1 MLPSAPTSITKRC
14 TLCGKLYP
22 YNEAHTCRLSPAGG
36 VPSAGAAQD
45 LMVGAI
51 LGERYEILSR
61 VSAGGMGVVYK
72 ARHIVL
78 HSVVAVKILL
88 KQDAKDAQGR
98 FLQEARLASSIHHPN
113 TVYISDFGVL
123 DDGRSYL
130 VMEFLEGKTLSQVI
144 QRGVL
149 EPLRACTIALQI
161 AQGLQAVHEKGI
173 VHRDLKPDNIF
184 LIGKTILHEQVKI
197 VDFGIALVA
206 QTNPEVTK
214 LLLEA
219 EDSPVPTLNTDL
231 GAGGARLTMPG
242 MVMGTPQYMSPEQ
255 AEGGTVDART
265 DQYALGCILYE
276 MLTGEVPFDDPRS
289 VIKIL
294 HKHICANVIPP
305 RQRKPGLQI
314 PDALEALVLQMLA
327 KQREDRLAS
336 MQELEQ
342 QLTRVLKSLRP
353 KVSITPVETVRSA
366 VVAQSGAPRVGRA
379 QRLMV
384 VLPLVAAVLGGGS
397 YGVYRSLRSPVQ
409 GQRALDYT
417 ARLALRKQAIALL
430 REQLA
435 DSDKRVRARA
445 ADALAHSG
453 DTSVRTELEGLLN
466 DSDPEVVGRAVDGL
480 GRLGDRAAV
489 SALVALQPR
498 ANGSALSLTVATALD
513 RLGVPNQ
520 LELLQKV
527 MRIGSGELR
536 VRAAYLLT
544 ERGDQEARAQ
554 LHALVL
560 ARALPDAVQISVL
573 AVLSQHGDA
582 DARAQL
588 LAQLDGTRA
597 EPEKLSLA
605 APLSRVGEERGT
617 RYLQELARRPGPTQV
632 LASRVLIAVGQAT
645 ASDLEV
651 LRSILQTPEAST
663 AALLTA
669 MDGIGEGG
677 GDADLGLLAPLLKQ
691 KNARVSQA
699 AAAAIVEI
707 TGRDPAALSEQSL
720 QWAGA
725 ALGAPNWEMREAAV
739 GMLGEL
745 RSGSVVSMLGKVV
758 VQDAESRVRR
768 GAAKALGQHESREA
782 VNALRQALTDS
793 DSSVRLETL
802 TALLRLMTSLGS
814 RADAELRQS
823 VRSVLLSR
831 LNKGSSQEQAL
842 ISSSL
847 LQLGDESQRAGLRQ
861 ALTDADSAVRRIAL
875 SALDADTAALTTALT
890 DNDPS
895 LRLLAARRLAA
906 RGDAAG
912 LAALRSLRDGGGRW
926 GTEAYGVLR
935 KLGDA
940 GSPPSGL
947 AKQLDGA
954 DKTQR
959 LALLEA
965 MAEMP
970 AEESRPLLLRML
982 HDSDAAVRNQ
992 ALTLLAQQPGSETLL
1007 RSLLKEEDPSL
1018 RTRAAALLLQ
1028 RASAGTSVSAPIP
1041 PTPVAAVVKE
1051 PSVPVPAAVPA
1062 TEPGVDSS
1070 QVTERAPDSGL
1081 VELQSAGLAALR
1093 RNDYSKAQKSFEKIV
1108 GMCGRKSQALG
1119 CGAVQT
1125 SAMFGLGQVYEA
1137 QNRAADA
1144 IAMYERTLSAQG
1156 AARVR
1161 SEDRARAQESMKR
1174 LTLQMG
1180 KIIVRKKEHNSC
1192 KSVTLWMSPGTHRIN
1207 LGGNQMKWVPVQAGG
1222 SVEIDGCK

>member
-1 MLPSAPTSITKRC
+1 
-14 TLCGKLYP
+14 
-22 YNEAHTCRLSPAGG
+22 
-36 VPSAGAAQD
+36 
-45 LMVGAI
+45 
-51 LGERYEILSR
+51 
-61 VSAGGMGVVYK
+61 
-72 ARHIVL
+72 
-78 HSVVAVKILL
+78 
-88 KQDAKDAQGR
+88 
-98 FLQEARLASSIHHPN
+98 
-113 TVYISDFGVL
+113 
-123 DDGRSYL
+123 
-130 VMEFLEGKTLSQVI
+130 
-144 QRGVL
+144 
-149 EPLRACTIALQI
+149 
-161 AQGLQAVHEKGI
+161 
-173 VHRDLKPDNIF
+173 
-184 LIGKTILHEQVKI
+184 
-197 VDFGIALVA
+197 
-206 QTNPEVTK
+206 
-214 LLLEA
+214 
-219 EDSPVPTLNTDL
+219 
-231 GAGGARLTMPG
+231 
-242 MVMGTPQYMSPEQ
+242 
-255 AEGGTVDART
+255 
-265 DQYALGCILYE
+265 

-294 HKHICANVIPP
+294 HKHICATVIPP
-305 RQRKPGLQI
+305 RQRRPGLQI
-314 PDALEALVLQMLA
+314 PDTLEALVLQMLA

-342 QLTRVLKSLRP
+342 QLTKVLKTLRP
-353 KVSITPVETVRSA
+353 KVSITPVETVRSGG
-366 VVAQSGAPRVGRA
+366 VAKSGASRVGKAR
-379 QRLMV
+379 RLTV
-384 VLPLVAAVLGGGS
+384 VLPLVLAVLGGGS
-397 YGVYRSLRSPVQ
+397 YAVYRSLRPSVQ
-409 GQRALDYT
+409 SQGVLDYT
-417 ARLALRKQAIALL
+417 ARLALRNQAIALL
-430 REQLA
+430 RAQLA
-435 DSDKRVRARA
+435 DPDKRVRARA

-466 DSDPEVVGRAVDGL
+466 DPDPEVLSRAVDGL
-480 GRLGDRAAV
+480 GRLGDHAAV
-489 SALVALQPR
+489 SALLALQQR
-498 ANGSALSLTVATALD
+498 VSGSALSIAVATALD

-520 LELLQKV
+520 LELLRKV
-527 MRIGSGELR
+527 MRTGSGEQR

-544 ERGDQEARAQ
+544 ERGDREAREQ
-554 LHALVL
+554 LHALVV

-582 DARAQL
+582 DASAQL
-588 LAQLDGTRA
+588 LAQLDGSRA
-597 EPEKLSLA
+597 EQEKLSLA
-605 APLSRVGEERGT
+605 APLSRVGEDRGT

-632 LASRVLIAVGQAT
+632 LASRVLIAVGQST
-645 ASDLEV
+645 ASDLDV
-651 LRSILQTPEAST
+651 LRSILKTPEAST

-677 GDADLGLLAPLLKQ
+677 GDADLGVLEPFLRQ

-745 RSGSVVSMLGKVV
+745 RSASVVSMLGKVV

-768 GAAKALGQHESREA
+768 GAAKALGQHETREA
-782 VNALRQALTDS
+782 VSALRQALTDS

-802 TALLRLMTSLGS
+802 TALLRLMTGLGS

-831 LNKGSSQEQAL
+831 LNKGSGQEQAL
-842 ISSSL
+842 ISAGL
-847 LQLGDESQRAGLRQ
+847 LQLGDEAQRAGLRQ

-875 SALDADTAALTTALT
+875 LALDTDTAALTTALT

-895 LRLLAARRLAA
+895 LRLLAARRLAT

-912 LAALRSLRDGGGRW
+912 LMALRSLRDAGGRW
-926 GTEAYGVLR
+926 GAEAYGVLR
-935 KLGDA
+935 KLGDS

-947 AKQLDGA
+947 SKQLDGA
-954 DKTQR
+954 DKSQR
-959 LALLEA
+959 LALLDA

-982 HDSDAAVRNQ
+982 HDSDTEVRNQ
-992 ALTLLAQQPGSETLL
+992 ALTALAQQPGSDPLL

-1018 RTRAAALLLQ
+1018 RARAAALFLQ
-1028 RASAGTSVSAPIP
+1028 RASAGTSVST
-1041 PTPVAAVVKE
+1041 PTPSMPVAAVVKA
-1051 PSVPVPAAVPA
+1051 PSTSAAVTAQA
-1062 TEPGVDSS
+1062 TEPGAEAS
-1070 QVTERAPDSGL
+1070 QGTERAPDAGL
-1081 VELQSAGLAALR
+1081 IDLQSAGLAALR

-1108 GMCGRKSQALG
+1108 GMCGRKSQALS

-1137 QNRAADA
+1137 QSRAADA

-1156 AARVR
+1156 VSRAR